1 MAIKLGFGLWSYLS
15 KRGAE
20 NMSKSEFLQ
29 YVVNSR
35 QLWGS
40 LYLNAEK
47 KILKSLGSFS
57 ENPDLY
63 LMIKLG

>member
-1 MAIKLGFGLWSYLS
+1 
-15 KRGAE
+15 
-20 NMSKSEFLQ
+20 MSKSEFLQ

-47 KILKSLGSFS
+47 KLLKSLGSFS